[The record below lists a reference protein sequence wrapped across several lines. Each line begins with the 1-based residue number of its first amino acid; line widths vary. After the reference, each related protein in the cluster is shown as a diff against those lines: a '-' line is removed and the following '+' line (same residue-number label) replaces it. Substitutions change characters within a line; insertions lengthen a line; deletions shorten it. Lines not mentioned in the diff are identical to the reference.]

1 MKRRTKSTKLPRYLG
16 LSVLGLGLATPNLLG
31 QNANVSSEAL
41 LKRIEELE
49 QQVKIL
55 SRKDEIAEEAAVVKA
70 KSAVTVSA
78 GASGFQIRSAD
89 TNFVLK
95 VRGYLQA
102 DSRLFAGDEG
112 ASSAVNDT
120 FLLRRVRPI
129 IEGTVYDKF
138 DYRLMLDFG
147 SGLTASTANNA
158 YLQDAY
164 VNARLWPQFQIQ
176 AGKFKEPVGLERLQ
190 SGGNLLFV
198 ERAYPTQLLP
208 NRDVGLQIHGDLG
221 NGLLNYAIGAF
232 NGVADGG
239 SADIDRTDDEKD
251 LAARL
256 FAHPF
261 KNSEIGALQGLG
273 LGIAGTIGNQA
284 GTPRGYVTP
293 GQQNF
298 FSYYSGTGAAAATAT
313 DGTVWRLSPQAYWY
327 WGPLGVLAEYAI
339 SSTELVRTG
348 GGLARTSDNLEHT
361 AWQIAA
367 SYFLTGEDNSFKAV
381 APLKP
386 FTLGGDGWG
395 AFEVSAR
402 ISQLKLDDDTFP
414 TFADAGT
421 NAREALTYS
430 LGANW
435 HLNRNFKLNLNY
447 EHTDFD
453 GGTTAFLADG
463 EDAVLLRAQIS
474 F

>member
-1 MKRRTKSTKLPRYLG
+1 MKFLSYYVG
-16 LSVLGLGLATPNLLG
+16 LSMLGAGYSSPSVIG
-31 QNANVSSEAL
+31 QDNVGSNDAL

-49 QQVKIL
+49 QQIRVIH
-55 SRKDEIAEEAAVVKA
+55 RRDEISDEAATEKA
-70 KSAVTVSA
+70 KSAVSVSA

-95 VRGYLQA
+95 IRGYLQA
-102 DSRLFAGDEG
+102 DSRWFIDDEG
-112 ASSAVNDT
+112 AGSTANDT

-129 IEGTVYDKF
+129 FEGTVYDKF

-147 SGLTASTANNA
+147 SGVTANNA
-158 YLQDAY
+158 NNAYVQDAY
-164 VNARLWPQFQIQ
+164 VNARLWPQLQIQ

-190 SGGNLLFV
+190 SGANLLFV

-208 NRDVGLQIHGDLG
+208 NRDVGLQLHGDVG
-221 NGLLNYAIGAF
+221 NGLLNYAVGVF

-239 SADIDRTDDEKD
+239 SGDIDRTDDEKD
-251 LAARL
+251 IAARV

-261 KNSEIGALQGLG
+261 KNADVEALQGLG
-273 LGIAGTIGNQA
+273 VGVAATFGNQQ
-284 GTPRGYVTP
+284 GTPRSYTTP

-298 FSYYSGTGAAAATAT
+298 FSYFSGTGTNAATVS
-313 DGTVWRLSPQAYWY
+313 DGTVWRLSPQFYWY
-327 WGPLGVLAEYAI
+327 WRSLGILGEYAI
-339 SSTELVRTG
+339 SSTEVARTG
-348 GGLARTSDNLEHT
+348 GGIARTEGRLQHT
-361 AWQIAA
+361 AWQVAA

-395 AFEVSAR
+395 AWEVAAR
-402 ISQLKLDDDTFP
+402 VSQLKLDEDTFP
-414 TFADAGT
+414 IFASEGT

-430 LGANW
+430 VGLNW
-435 HLNRNFKLNLNY
+435 HLNRNVKLNLDY

-453 GGTTAFLADG
+453 GGKDNALLANG
-463 EDAVLLRAQIS
+463 EDVILTRAQIS